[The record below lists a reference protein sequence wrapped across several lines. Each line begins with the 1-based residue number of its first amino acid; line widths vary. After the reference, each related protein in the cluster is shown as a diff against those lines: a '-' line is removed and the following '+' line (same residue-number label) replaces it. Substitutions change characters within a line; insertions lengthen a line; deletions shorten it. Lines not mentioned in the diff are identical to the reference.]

1 MGSFSVV
8 IETLLSGKTEL
19 PFGSFVLLMQPIHLA
34 IGVVE
39 GLVTAAVVIFVWR
52 TRPELFEGAD
62 EGKVQDGISVK
73 KLLAV
78 FSVAAIIVGV
88 FFPGLHHRLLTVL
101 NGLLKRQQEQLNWKS
116 RAKFMKHCRRYS
128 RKPLFYRIM
137 ILKQDIVKAGKLQ
150 IMKMPGKLG
159 LMQIWGPVFQVLS
172 EEY

>member
-73 KLLAV
+73 SFWLC
-78 FSVAAIIVGV
+78 S
-88 FFPGLHHRLLTVL
+88 
-101 NGLLKRQQEQLNWKS
+101 QL
-116 RAKFMKHCRRYS
+116 
-128 RKPLFYRIM
+128 P
-137 ILKQDIVKAGKLQ
+137 
-150 IMKMPGKLG
+150 P
-159 LMQIWGPVFQVLS
+159 
-172 EEY
+172 